1 MFTSI
6 IIATL
11 MTTPS
16 PFDAIDLGCISDGN
30 CYVTAMN
37 ESGQVAGIGDAP
49 NGFGQHSFIWD
60 GNQLVHIV
68 PLTYPNGGYVWAF
81 GMNDYADVVGY
92 SSAPNGQFHAFHWD
106 GEQMNDLGAPA
117 WAAVNYSQAK
127 DINNKGWIVGLAG
140 GVPFDL
146 RGFIKHDEVWDEI
159 PTFGGDES
167 QAFAINELNDV
178 VGMARTPEGKI
189 RAFGIPAGNIAHM
202 TDLGDLG
209 GGAAQAHAINNNRIV
224 AGFSKVDDTYWHA
237 FSYTL
242 ESGMIDLGT
251 FGGNES
257 RAYAI
262 SDEGFIVGESE
273 LPNGEFHG
281 FVWMDGEMFDLN
293 NYIVPD
299 IDITITNA
307 KGINSAGMISA
318 VATYPDGTK
327 RPYLLTPMDETI
339 PEDVNGDGNVD
350 VVDLLAVVG
359 AWGPCKVCNEDIN
372 GDSMVDVVDLLAVI
386 GAWAN

>member
-1 MFTSI
+1 MIVASI
-6 IIATL
+6 IAV
-11 MTTPS
+11 PS
-16 PFDAIDLGCISDGN
+16 PYDAWDLGCISDGD
-30 CYVTAMN
+30 CYVSAIN

-49 NGFGQHSFIWD
+49 NGNGVHSFIWN

-106 GEQMNDLGAPA
+106 GEQMNDLGAPE

-127 DINNKGWIVGLAG
+127 DINNNGWIVGLAG

-251 FGGNES
+251 FGGDES

-262 SDEGFIVGESE
+262 NDLGHVVGQAQYPDGSM
-273 LPNGEFHG
+273 HG
-281 FVWMDGEMFDLN
+281 FVWMDGEMYDLN

-307 KGINSAGMISA
+307 KGINNDGLISA
-318 VATYPDGTK
+318 LAEYPDGSF
-327 RPYLLTPMDETI
+327 RPYLLTPMNTI
-339 PEDVNGDGNVD
+339 PEDVNGDGHVD
-350 VVDLLAVVG
+350 VADLLAVV
-359 AWGPCKVCNEDIN
+359 ANWGVCQGCSEDVN
-372 GDSMVDVVDLLAVI
+372 SDGVVDVADILAI
-386 GAWAN
+386 IAAWD